1 MKCQCLSH
9 LCLMSLYPYPLSGP
23 WLGLATRTSS
33 RRSTKKQSSFTTRV
47 WQSIAPLMYLRSAS
61 RYRECWP
68 YWMRT
73 VRVDYAGFDNDSL
86 TVLSLSP
93 SLLCLQAEK
102 VLKEQEKLAYINPE
116 QALEEKNK
124 GNESFQ
130 KGVCLW
136 NGGSTAVESINY
148 VWCLFVLL
156 VVRFL

>member
-1 MKCQCLSH
+1 
-9 LCLMSLYPYPLSGP
+9 
-23 WLGLATRTSS
+23 
-33 RRSTKKQSSFTTRV
+33 
-47 WQSIAPLMYLRSAS
+47 
-61 RYRECWP
+61 
-68 YWMRT
+68 MRT

-130 KGVCLW
+130 KGV
-136 NGGSTAVESINY
+136 
-148 VWCLFVLL
+148 F
-156 VVRFL
+156 